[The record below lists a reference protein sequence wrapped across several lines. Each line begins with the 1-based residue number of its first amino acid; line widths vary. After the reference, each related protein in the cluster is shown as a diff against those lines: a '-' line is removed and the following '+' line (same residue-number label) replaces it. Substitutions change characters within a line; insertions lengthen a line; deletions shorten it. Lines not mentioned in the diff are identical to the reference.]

1 MSENKF
7 ADTSALGLFL
17 VALSLLSFG
26 LVGVLTFADSEF
38 AGGMNAMLFPMA
50 WYAAIIFLLIAI
62 AQFMAGSKFM
72 TVIFGF
78 LAFAFAVF
86 SKSADWG
93 GALFADGAFLFFILI
108 GVLFIIFALWT
119 FLAKAGFMLMGILLM
134 AGLAFIMFSL
144 ALNATVNLNDA
155 DMFWLLMG
163 VFSFLGG
170 ILAIYLAIVDTT
182 GLKLPVM

>member
-7 ADTSALGLFL
+7 ADTSALGLFI

-26 LVGVLTFADSEF
+26 LVGVLNFADSAF
-38 AGGMNAMLFPMA
+38 AGGMLAMLFPMA

-78 LAFAFAVF
+78 LAFTFAVF

-93 GALFADGAFLFFILI
+93 GALFADGAFMFYILI
-108 GVLFIIFALWT
+108 GVIFIVFALWT

-134 AGLAFIMFSL
+134 AGLAFLMFAL
-144 ALNATVNLNDA
+144 VLNAMAGHSDTDI
-155 DMFWLLMG
+155 FYLLMG
-163 VFSFLGG
+163 LFSFIGG

>member
-7 ADTSALGLFL
+7 ADTSALGLFV

-26 LVGVLTFADSEF
+26 LVGVLTFADSSF
-38 AGGMNAMLFPMA
+38 ANGMFGMLFPMA
-50 WYAAIIFLLIAI
+50 WYAAIIFLLVAI

-78 LAFAFAVF
+78 LAFVFAIF

-93 GALFADGAFLFFILI
+93 GALLSDGSFLFFILV
-108 GVLFIIFALWT
+108 GVVFLLFALWT

-134 AGLAFIMFSL
+134 AGLAFLMFSL
-144 ALNATVNLNDA
+144 ALNATVNLNDG
-155 DMFWLLMG
+155 DMFYLLMG
-163 VFSFLGG
+163 IFSFLGG